1 MLGGAILMHVVSAG
15 LLGESLSA
23 VTWSPAAIAAL
34 AYLSLGAS
42 AVGFL
47 IYFDLLAR
55 LGPVEI
61 NLVSYVAPIVAAIVG
76 AILLSERADIT
87 TAAGFVVI
95 LLGFVL
101 LKRDALRREL
111 SRLRS
116 THSRR

>member
-1 MLGGAILMHVVSAG
+1 MLGGALLMHGVSWG
-15 LLGESLSA
+15 VLGESLGA
-23 VTWSPAAIAAL
+23 ITWTPAAIAAL

-61 NLVSYVAPIVAAIVG
+61 NLVSYVAPVVAAIVG
-76 AILLSERADIT
+76 ALLLAERVDLT
-87 TAAGFVVI
+87 TAVGFLVI

-101 LKRDALRREL
+101 LKRDALRAEVDRW
-111 SRLRS
+111 
-116 THSRR
+116 TQSRR